1 MKRTREGHP
10 TPIKRLTKY
19 GPREIVLRAWTLVWL
34 MLVWTMLWGNFSVAN
49 TINGLV
55 VALVITVLLPMPRLP
70 VEGRLHVVSMIRL
83 ALTVG
88 WYMVLSSLQV
98 AWWAIRPGPPPLSA
112 VLRAQISVKSD
123 LVMALLL
130 NTLTIIPGSVV
141 LEIDQER
148 RLAYVHVLDVGSPK
162 AVASFYTQL
171 RQLEKLFIAAFERDV
186 DWHPEDD
193 AVDEPETREG
203 V

>member
-1 MKRTREGHP
+1 MSRVR
-10 TPIKRLTKY
+10 PISIKNLALY
-19 GPREIVLRAWTLVWL
+19 GPREIALRAWTLVWL

-49 TINGLV
+49 TITGLL
-55 VALVITVLLPMPRLP
+55 VALVVTVLLPMPRLP
-70 VEGRLHVVSMIRL
+70 VEGRLHVVSMVRL
-83 ALTVG
+83 AFTVA
-88 WYMVLSSLQV
+88 WYMVLSSLHV
-98 AWWAIRPGPPPLSA
+98 AWLAISPGPPPLSA

-123 LVMALLL
+123 LVMALLI

-162 AVASFYTQL
+162 AVASFFAQL
-171 RQLEKLFIAAFERDV
+171 WQLEKLFISAFERDI
-186 DWHPEDD
+186 DWHPDSTVVDD
-193 AVDEPETREG
+193 PETRMG

>member
-1 MKRTREGHP
+1 MKT
-10 TPIKRLTKY
+10 LAMY
-19 GPREIVLRAWTLVWL
+19 GPREIILRAWILVWL
-34 MLVWTMLWGNFSVAN
+34 VLVWTMLWGNFSVAN
-49 TINGLV
+49 TITGLL

-83 ALTVG
+83 AFTVAY
-88 WYMVLSSLQV
+88 YMVLSSLQV
-98 AWWAIRPGPPPLSA
+98 AWLAIRPGPPPLSA
-112 VLRAQISVKSD
+112 VLRAQLSVKSD

-162 AVASFYTQL
+162 AVASFYSQL
-171 RQLEKLFIAAFERDV
+171 RQLERLFIAAFERDA
-186 DWHPEDD
+186 DWHPEDGV
-193 AVDEPETREG
+193 VDESETREG
-203 V
+203 L

>member
-1 MKRTREGHP
+1 MKS
-10 TPIKRLTKY
+10 LAMY
-19 GPREIVLRAWTLVWL
+19 GPREIVLRIWILVWL

-49 TINGLV
+49 TVTGLL

-70 VEGRLHVVSMIRL
+70 VEGRLHVGSMIRL
-83 ALTVG
+83 AFTVAY
-88 WYMVLSSLQV
+88 YMVLSSLQV
-98 AWWAIRPGPPPLSA
+98 AWLAIRPGAPPLSA
-112 VLRAQISVKSD
+112 VLRAQLSVKSD

-162 AVASFYTQL
+162 AVATFYAQL
-171 RQLEKLFIAAFERDV
+171 RQLERLFIAAFERDA
-186 DWHPEDD
+186 DWHPDD
-193 AVDEPETREG
+193 DTTESEMREG
-203 V
+203 L

>member
-1 MKRTREGHP
+1 MKS
-10 TPIKRLTKY
+10 LTMY
-19 GPREIVLRAWTLVWL
+19 GPREIVLRAWIVVWL
-34 MLVWTMLWGNFSVAN
+34 VLVWTMLWGNFSVAN
-49 TINGLV
+49 TISGLL

-70 VEGRLHVVSMIRL
+70 VEGRLHVLSMIRL
-83 ALTVG
+83 ALTVF
-88 WYMVLSSLQV
+88 WYSVLSSLQV
-98 AWWAIRPGPPPLSA
+98 AWLATRPGPPPLSA

-162 AVASFYTQL
+162 AVASFYSQL
-171 RQLEKLFIAAFERDV
+171 RQLERLFIAAFERDA
-186 DWHPEDD
+186 DWHPEN
-193 AVDEPETREG
+193 ETAGESEAREEL
-203 V
+203 

>member
-1 MKRTREGHP
+1 MKDLVMH
-10 TPIKRLTKY
+10 
-19 GPREIVLRAWTLVWL
+19 GPRELALRAWIVVWL
-34 MLVWTMLWGNFSVAN
+34 VLVWTMLWGNFSVAN
-49 TINGLV
+49 TITGLL
-55 VALVITVLLPMPRLP
+55 VALVITVLMPMPRLP

-83 ALTVG
+83 AFTVA

-98 AWWAIRPGPPPLSA
+98 AWLAIRPGPPPLSA

-162 AVASFYTQL
+162 AVASFYAQL
-171 RQLEKLFIAAFERDV
+171 RQLERLFIAAFERES
-186 DWHPEDD
+186 DWHPENDI
-193 AVDEPETREG
+193 VDGSAAREG
-203 V
+203 L

>member
-1 MKRTREGHP
+1 MKS
-10 TPIKRLTKY
+10 LTMY
-19 GPREIVLRAWTLVWL
+19 GPREIVLRIWILLWL

-49 TINGLV
+49 TVTGLL

-70 VEGRLHVVSMIRL
+70 VEGRLHVGSMIRL
-83 ALTVG
+83 ASTVAY
-88 WYMVLSSLQV
+88 YMVLSSLQV
-98 AWWAIRPGPPPLSA
+98 AWLAIRPGAPPLSA
-112 VLRAQISVKSD
+112 VLRAQLSVKSD

-162 AVASFYTQL
+162 AVATFYAQL
-171 RQLEKLFIAAFERDV
+171 RQLERLFIAAFERDA
-186 DWHPEDD
+186 DWHPDD
-193 AVDEPETREG
+193 DTTESEMREG
-203 V
+203 L

>member
-1 MKRTREGHP
+1 MKS
-10 TPIKRLTKY
+10 LTMY
-19 GPREIVLRAWTLVWL
+19 GPREIVLRIWILVWL

-49 TINGLV
+49 TVTGLL

-70 VEGRLHVVSMIRL
+70 VEGRLHVGSMIRL
-83 ALTVG
+83 ACTVAY
-88 WYMVLSSLQV
+88 YMVLSSLQV
-98 AWWAIRPGPPPLSA
+98 AWLAIRPGAPPLSA
-112 VLRAQISVKSD
+112 VLRAQLSVKSD

-162 AVASFYTQL
+162 AVATFYAQL
-171 RQLEKLFIAAFERDV
+171 RQLERLFIAAFERDV
-186 DWHPEDD
+186 DWHPDD
-193 AVDEPETREG
+193 GTAESEMREG
-203 V
+203 L

>member
-1 MKRTREGHP
+1 MKT
-10 TPIKRLTKY
+10 LAMY
-19 GPREIVLRAWTLVWL
+19 GPREIILRAWILVWL
-34 MLVWTMLWGNFSVAN
+34 VLVWTMLWGNFSVAN
-49 TINGLV
+49 TITGLL

-83 ALTVG
+83 AFTVAY
-88 WYMVLSSLQV
+88 YMVLSSLQV
-98 AWWAIRPGPPPLSA
+98 AWLAIRPGPPPLSA
-112 VLRAQISVKSD
+112 VLRAQLSVKSD

-162 AVASFYTQL
+162 AVASFYSQL
-171 RQLEKLFIAAFERDV
+171 RQLERLFIAAFERDA
-186 DWHPEDD
+186 DWHPEDG
-193 AVDEPETREG
+193 AVDESETREG
-203 V
+203 L

>member
-1 MKRTREGHP
+1 MKS
-10 TPIKRLTKY
+10 LTMY
-19 GPREIVLRAWTLVWL
+19 GPREIVLRIWILVWL

-49 TINGLV
+49 TATGLL

-70 VEGRLHVVSMIRL
+70 VEGRLHVGSMIRL
-83 ALTVG
+83 ACTVAY
-88 WYMVLSSLQV
+88 YMVLSSLQV
-98 AWWAIRPGPPPLSA
+98 AWLAIRPGAPPLSA
-112 VLRAQISVKSD
+112 VLRAQLSVKSD

-162 AVASFYTQL
+162 AVATFYAQL
-171 RQLEKLFIAAFERDV
+171 RQLERLFIAAFERDA
-186 DWHPEDD
+186 DWHPDD
-193 AVDEPETREG
+193 DTTESEMREG
-203 V
+203 L

>member
-1 MKRTREGHP
+1 MKS
-10 TPIKRLTKY
+10 LTMY
-19 GPREIVLRAWTLVWL
+19 GPREIVLRIWILVWL

-49 TINGLV
+49 TVTGLL

-70 VEGRLHVVSMIRL
+70 VEGRLHVGSMIRL
-83 ALTVG
+83 ACTVAY
-88 WYMVLSSLQV
+88 YMVVSSLQV
-98 AWWAIRPGPPPLSA
+98 AWLAIRPGAPPLSA
-112 VLRAQISVKSD
+112 VLRAQLSVKSD

-162 AVASFYTQL
+162 AVATFYAQL
-171 RQLEKLFIAAFERDV
+171 RQLERLFIAAFERDA
-186 DWHPEDD
+186 DWHPDD
-193 AVDEPETREG
+193 DTTESEMREG
-203 V
+203 L

>member
-1 MKRTREGHP
+1 MH
-10 TPIKRLTKY
+10 
-19 GPREIVLRAWTLVWL
+19 GPRELALRAWIVVWL
-34 MLVWTMLWGNFSVAN
+34 VLVWTMLWGNFSVAN
-49 TINGLV
+49 TITGLL
-55 VALVITVLLPMPRLP
+55 VALVITVLMPMPRLP

-83 ALTVG
+83 TFTVA

-98 AWWAIRPGPPPLSA
+98 AWLAIRPGPPPLSA

-162 AVASFYTQL
+162 AVASFYAQL
-171 RQLEKLFIAAFERDV
+171 RQLERLFIAAFERES
-186 DWHPEDD
+186 DWHPENDI
-193 AVDEPETREG
+193 VDGSAAREG
-203 V
+203 L

>member
-1 MKRTREGHP
+1 MRS
-10 TPIKRLTKY
+10 LAMY
-19 GPREIVLRAWTLVWL
+19 GPREIILRAWILVWL
-34 MLVWTMLWGNFSVAN
+34 VLVWTMLWGNFSIAN
-49 TINGLV
+49 TITGLL

-70 VEGRLHVVSMIRL
+70 VEGRLHVVSTFRL
-83 ALTVG
+83 AFTVAY
-88 WYMVLSSLQV
+88 YMVLSSLQV
-98 AWWAIRPGPPPLSA
+98 AWLAIRPGPPPLSA
-112 VLRAQISVKSD
+112 VLRAQLSVKSD

-162 AVASFYTQL
+162 AVASFYAQL
-171 RQLEKLFIAAFERDV
+171 RQLERLFIAAFERDA

-193 AVDEPETREG
+193 TVDESETREG
-203 V
+203 L

>member
-1 MKRTREGHP
+1 MKRLAR
-10 TPIKRLTKY
+10 Y

-49 TINGLV
+49 TINGLL

-83 ALTVG
+83 AFTVG

-112 VLRAQISVKSD
+112 VLRAQLSVKSD
-123 LVMALLL
+123 LVMALLM

-162 AVASFYTQL
+162 AVASFYDQL
-171 RQLEKLFIAAFERDV
+171 RQLERLFISAFERDV
-186 DWHPEDD
+186 DWHPDTDPLRESD
-193 AVDEPETREG
+193 TREE

>member
-1 MKRTREGHP
+1 MKDLVMH
-10 TPIKRLTKY
+10 
-19 GPREIVLRAWTLVWL
+19 GPRELALRAWIVVWL
-34 MLVWTMLWGNFSVAN
+34 VLVWTMLWGNFSVAN
-49 TINGLV
+49 TITGLL
-55 VALVITVLLPMPRLP
+55 VALVITVLMPMPRLP

-83 ALTVG
+83 TFTVA

-98 AWWAIRPGPPPLSA
+98 AWLAIRPGPPPLSA

-162 AVASFYTQL
+162 AVASFYAQL
-171 RQLEKLFIAAFERDV
+171 RQLERLFIAAFERES
-186 DWHPEDD
+186 DWHPENDI
-193 AVDEPETREG
+193 VDGSAAREG
-203 V
+203 L

>member
-1 MKRTREGHP
+1 MKRLAR
-10 TPIKRLTKY
+10 Y

-49 TINGLV
+49 TINGLL

-83 ALTVG
+83 AFTVG

-112 VLRAQISVKSD
+112 VLRAQ
-123 LVMALLL
+123 LLGE
-130 NTLTIIPGSVV
+130 IGPG
-141 LEIDQER
+141 D
-148 RLAYVHVLDVGSPK
+148 GSPDEHLDDHPRIGGPGDRPG
-162 AVASFYTQL
+162 ASAGLRTCTGCGLAQSRCKFYAQL
-171 RQLEKLFIAAFERDV
+171 RQLERLFISAFERDV
-186 DWHPEDD
+186 DWHPDTNPLRESD
-193 AVDEPETREG
+193 TREE

>member
-1 MKRTREGHP
+1 MKS
-10 TPIKRLTKY
+10 LTMY
-19 GPREIVLRAWTLVWL
+19 GPREIVLRIWILLWL

-49 TINGLV
+49 TVTGLL

-70 VEGRLHVVSMIRL
+70 VEGRLHIGSMIRL
-83 ALTVG
+83 AFTVAY
-88 WYMVLSSLQV
+88 YMVLSSLQV
-98 AWWAIRPGPPPLSA
+98 AWLAIRPGAPPLSA
-112 VLRAQISVKSD
+112 VLRAQLSVKSD

-162 AVASFYTQL
+162 AVATFYAQL
-171 RQLEKLFIAAFERDV
+171 RQLERLFIAAFERDA
-186 DWHPEDD
+186 DWHPDD
-193 AVDEPETREG
+193 EAAESEMREG
-203 V
+203 L

>member
-1 MKRTREGHP
+1 MKS
-10 TPIKRLTKY
+10 LTMY
-19 GPREIVLRAWTLVWL
+19 GPREIVLRIWILVWL

-49 TINGLV
+49 TVTGLL

-70 VEGRLHVVSMIRL
+70 VEGRLHVGSMIRL
-83 ALTVG
+83 AFTVAY
-88 WYMVLSSLQV
+88 YMVLASLQV
-98 AWWAIRPGPPPLSA
+98 AGVAISPGGAPLSA
-112 VLRAQISVKSD
+112 GLRAQLSVKSD

-162 AVASFYTQL
+162 AVATFYAQL
-171 RQLEKLFIAAFERDV
+171 RQLERLFIAAFERDA
-186 DWHPEDD
+186 DWHPDD
-193 AVDEPETREG
+193 DTTESEMREG
-203 V
+203 L

>member
-1 MKRTREGHP
+1 MKRLAR
-10 TPIKRLTKY
+10 Y

-49 TINGLV
+49 TINGLL

-70 VEGRLHVVSMIRL
+70 VEGRLHVFSMIRL
-83 ALTVG
+83 AFTVG

-112 VLRAQISVKSD
+112 VLRAQLSVKSD
-123 LVMALLL
+123 LVMALLM

-141 LEIDQER
+141 LR
-148 RLAYVHVLDVGSPK
+148 STRAPAGLRTCAGCGLAQGRCQLLRPITAIGK
-162 AVASFYTQL
+162 AFHL
-171 RQLEKLFIAAFERDV
+171 
-186 DWHPEDD
+186 
-193 AVDEPETREG
+193 G

>member
-1 MKRTREGHP
+1 MKS
-10 TPIKRLTKY
+10 LTMY
-19 GPREIVLRAWTLVWL
+19 GPREIVLRIWILVWL

-49 TINGLV
+49 TVTGLL

-70 VEGRLHVVSMIRL
+70 VEGRLHVGSMIRL
-83 ALTVG
+83 ACTVAY
-88 WYMVLSSLQV
+88 YMVLSSLQV
-98 AWWAIRPGPPPLSA
+98 AWLAIRPGAPPLSA
-112 VLRAQISVKSD
+112 VLRAQLSVKSD

-162 AVASFYTQL
+162 AVATFYAQL
-171 RQLEKLFIAAFERDV
+171 RQLERLFIAAFERDA
-186 DWHPEDD
+186 DWHPDD
-193 AVDEPETREG
+193 DTTESEMREG
-203 V
+203 L

>member
-1 MKRTREGHP
+1 MRS
-10 TPIKRLTKY
+10 LAMY
-19 GPREIVLRAWTLVWL
+19 GPREIALRAWILVWL

-49 TINGLV
+49 TITGLL
-55 VALVITVLLPMPRLP
+55 VALAITLLFPMPRLP
-70 VEGRLHVVSMIRL
+70 VEGRLHVLSMIRL
-83 ALTVG
+83 ALTVF
-88 WYMVLSSLQV
+88 WYSVISSLQV
-98 AWWAIRPGPPPLSA
+98 AWLAIRPGPPPLSA

-162 AVASFYTQL
+162 AVASFYSQL
-171 RQLEKLFIAAFERDV
+171 RQLERLFIAAFERDAEWRPEV
-186 DWHPEDD
+186 DDSE
-193 AVDEPETREG
+193 AKEPL
-203 V
+203 

>member
-1 MKRTREGHP
+1 VKYLVM
-10 TPIKRLTKY
+10 Y
-19 GPREIVLRAWTLVWL
+19 GPREIALRAWIVVWL
-34 MLVWTMLWGNFSVAN
+34 VLVWTMLWGNFSVAN
-49 TINGLV
+49 TVTGLL

-83 ALTVG
+83 AFTVA

-98 AWWAIRPGPPPLSA
+98 AWLAIRPGPPPLSA

-162 AVASFYTQL
+162 AVASFYAQL
-171 RQLEKLFIAAFERDV
+171 RQLERLFIAAFERTS
-186 DWHPEDD
+186 DWHPENDI
-193 AVDEPETREG
+193 VDGSGAREG
-203 V
+203 L